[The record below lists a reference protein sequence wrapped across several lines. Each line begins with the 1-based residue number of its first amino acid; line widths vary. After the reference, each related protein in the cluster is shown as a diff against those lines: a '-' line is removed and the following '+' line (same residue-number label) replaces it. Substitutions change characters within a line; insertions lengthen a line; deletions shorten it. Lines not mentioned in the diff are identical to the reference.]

1 MKQFIITGHATDDS
15 GLTIEGTL
23 IVRGNEAPKNLV
35 ITPDIPE
42 PVGGYNPGQVV
53 TYTLSAVDDA
63 PPAYS
68 LDVTID
74 GVTTALPLK
83 AGTVD
88 KFVFTVP
95 AA

>member
-1 MKQFIITGHATDDS
+1 MKQFIVTGHATDNS

-35 ITPDIPE
+35 MTPDIAE

-53 TYTLSAVDDA
+53 TYTLSAIDDA
-63 PPAYS
+63 PPVYS
-68 LDVTID
+68 AEVTID
-74 GVTTALPLK
+74 GVTTQLLLK

-95 AA
+95 SA